1 MSVGSCVALAASA
14 EPWQVH
20 GVRTAAGGTIRIPKE
35 VRDHVRGVFADVN
48 RRTSYR
54 LTRSPNTHEGSL
66 DLTFI
71 EATSEHAAPVK
82 LASNWIV
89 RLDTH
94 FLGGRRHYRN
104 WEIADI
110 GVLIQVRKKGKL
122 VATKLALLQSKRLYP
137 RESAF
142 EEEDVT
148 DYHIGFARLFRE
160 DTPYARVVEPR
171 KLSFNDESRYQAL
184 RVGDGQF
191 GAVEAYEQQLG
202 VEVHYLLYH
211 PWRIPHEVTIPI
223 VEAKRARGKNAIGC
237 RVIPSADLRGA
248 LADREAG
255 YSPKYEDLKHVQP
268 KPQAPSKNPPGWR
281 VEEFVADLCLRC
293 KAGFLVAGPN
303 DEKLFRVF
311 NRRSGPIGAAIA
323 VTFDA
328 P

>member
-1 MSVGSCVALAASA
+1 M
-14 EPWQVH
+14 
-20 GVRTAAGGTIRIPKE
+20 RTTAGGTIRIPKE
-35 VRDHVRGVFADVN
+35 VRDYVRSVFADVN
-48 RRTSYR
+48 RRTSSR

-82 LASNWIV
+82 LSSNWIV
-89 RLDTH
+89 RVDTH
-94 FLGGRRHYRN
+94 FLGGRRHYAN

-110 GVLIQVRKKGKL
+110 GVLIQVRKQGKL

-142 EEEDVT
+142 EEEDAT
-148 DYHIGFARLFRE
+148 DFYIGFARLFRE
-160 DTPYARVVEPR
+160 DTPYGRVVEPR
-171 KLSFNDESRYQAL
+171 TLSFNDESRYQAL
-184 RVGDGQF
+184 KVGDGQF
-191 GAVEAYEQQLG
+191 DAVQAYEKRLG

-223 VEAKRARGKNAIGC
+223 VEARKPQGKNIIGC
-237 RVIPSADLRGA
+237 RVLPSALLRDA

-255 YSPKYEDLKHVQP
+255 YSPKYRDLKQV
-268 KPQAPSKNPPGWR
+268 KPTPHTPSKDPPGWR
-281 VEEFVADLCLRC
+281 VEEFLADLCLRC

-303 DEKLFRVF
+303 DEKLFQVF
-311 NRRSGPIGAAIA
+311 SRRTGPIAAAIA